1 MDNPAKLVTQG
12 TPDKEKQNQ
21 NTARYML
28 DITIPTKNTN
38 NRNKTCVLL
47 QTTGGKEEPRY
58 LYPTVLQDGRK
69 IMHVPSDPDF
79 FICI

>member
-12 TPDKEKQNQ
+12 TPDEEKQNK

-47 QTTGGKEEPRY
+47 QTTGGKEEPNIIFMN
-58 LYPTVLQDGRK
+58 LSL
-69 IMHVPSDPDF
+69 
-79 FICI
+79 